1 MVAFF
6 RLLLLCD
13 DAHGILV
20 VFLEANGI
28 VENAAKDCPELV
40 DARCGEAS
48 LSQIREKVPHLIRCD
63 LAGLFL
69 PKPRNHAWCSVLE
82 FAPGLAAVV
91 VPPVVEFLVLYAGGW
106 LPGAF
111 AWPAG
116 VGDVIVEL
124 LAPVVGIAYVSG
136 SRRSAGL
143 LRAWNLF
150 GIGDLVVAA
159 ATGFLT
165 SPSRLEILAFDR
177 PNELISAFPLVMIPA
192 FLVPLAVLLHLAS
205 LEKLRQTE
213 TGPRILNPLLG
224 GGGNRTY

>member
-1 MVAFF
+1 
-6 RLLLLCD
+6 
-13 DAHGILV
+13 
-20 VFLEANGI
+20 
-28 VENAAKDCPELV
+28 
-40 DARCGEAS
+40 
-48 LSQIREKVPHLIRCD
+48 
-63 LAGLFL
+63 
-69 PKPRNHAWCSVLE
+69 
-82 FAPGLAAVV
+82 VV